1 MKSYK
6 LVGILFLLAPAVDSF
21 VAQHIST
28 KRHTTQLELAA
39 RHTTVGKP
47 LFLHV
52 EGLHPHRDSIVC
64 LEDPIPIPDVTETK
78 QIDPDKKLHSFTY
91 HIAPLVLAVYL
102 VGHFLSTYHN
112 GNNID
117 VDPMFGGYVLI
128 GAGLYMM
135 KWSIDN
141 AMLSPI

>member
-6 LVGILFLLAPAVDSF
+6 FVGILILLAPVVDCF

-64 LEDPIPIPDVTETK
+64 LEDPIPETK
-78 QIDPDKKLHSFTY
+78 QIDPDKKLRFTY

>member
-6 LVGILFLLAPAVDSF
+6 KLLVGILTLLARAVVDCF
-21 VAQHIST
+21 VTQHIGT
-28 KRHTTQLELAA
+28 KNTIQLELAA

-52 EGLHPHRDSIVC
+52 EGLHPHRDSIIC
-64 LEDPIPIPDVTETK
+64 LEDPIPDVTEIK

-112 GNNID
+112 GSNID

-128 GAGLYMM
+128 GAGLYLM